1 MTVFHI
7 RPINRCGLMQSRF
20 VHLFKITSLEMYF
33 VYEKLVMLVTD
44 WPLSPVMSPQIHT
57 LPV

>member
-1 MTVFHI
+1 
-7 RPINRCGLMQSRF
+7 MQSRF